1 MRGSGISGVV
11 DILVHHRAPLPEG
24 IEYLIGC
31 LSFAV
36 EAVLFMFH
44 LHGRTDMDVLIHT
57 LLLYVVYANVLVV
70 ILEMR
75 YRHSITVALS
85 RAYIVFLQGT
95 WFWQAG
101 FLLYNPIPGSV
112 PWKEDDHEQMMVV
125 AMMFAWHMAAVFI
138 VMVCIGAA
146 VAACQTRNG
155 RAEVGADG
163 DGYDGV
169 RLLKRSGEAS
179 RRSTEFDAEL
189 DSDSDA
195 GDFIRQPATVSNVIA
210 PAGDV
215 IH

>member
-1 MRGSGISGVV
+1 MSGMV

-36 EAVLFMFH
+36 EAVLFTFH
-44 LHGRTDMDVLIHT
+44 LHGRTGLDVLIHT
-57 LLLYVVYANVLVV
+57 LLLYVVYANVLIV
-70 ILEMR
+70 IIELR
-75 YRHSITVALS
+75 YRHSIAVALA

-101 FLLYNPIPGSV
+101 FLLYNPIPGAV
-112 PWKEDDHEQMMVV
+112 PWKDDDHKQMMVV
-125 AMMFAWHMAAVFI
+125 TMMFAWHMAAVFVI
-138 VMVCIGAA
+138 MVCIGAA
-146 VAACQTRNG
+146 VAACQTRSS
-155 RAEVGADG
+155 RADTGADG

-169 RLLKRSGEAS
+169 RLLRRSGGDAN
-179 RRSTEFDAEL
+179 RQSTEFDAELL

-195 GDFIRQPATVSNVIA
+195 GDFIQPATGSPVA
-210 PAGDV
+210 PANDV